1 MYEVRFHPSAALE
14 LETLDARMRRRV
26 ARAVDRLAQE
36 PRGGAVKLRGAAD
49 LWRLRVGDYR
59 VVYQIRDAILVV
71 LVIGC
76 AIAARPTGEP
86 SIER

>member
-1 MYEVRFHPSAALE
+1 MPGCVGGSNERWIAWRKNRAAG
-14 LETLDARMRRRV
+14 RS
-26 ARAVDRLAQE
+26 
-36 PRGGAVKLRGAAD
+36 KLRGAAD

>member
-1 MYEVRFHPSAALE
+1 M
-14 LETLDARMRRRV
+14 
-26 ARAVDRLAQE
+26 
-36 PRGGAVKLRGAAD
+36 
-49 LWRLRVGDYR
+49 RVGDYR